1 MSETEKKAPDL
12 GKKIQ
17 EAEFKNILQKLRD
30 GKTLT
35 ARESKLAYEMAGEG
49 GGKAQRQVAT
59 AEQLAELFD
68 LTKVRVHQLVT
79 EGVVVKVERG
89 VFDLIESVRGYVRFL
104 KQRRV
109 NQYDGGA
116 DDGGDWSKHRA
127 RLTAAKADMAEMQA
141 AILKGTV
148 HEAKAV
154 EAVWT
159 DHLLACRAKLLGLPK
174 KLAPRIHGVEKLT
187 AIETELEAA
196 VTEALNELA
205 SYDPALVT
213 DRYVSA
219 HREELD
225 AATEVDGESVGR
237 HDPEAEP

>member
-1 MSETEKKAPDL
+1 MSEPEKKQQDL

-35 ARESKLAYEMAGEG
+35 TRESKLAYEMAGESS
-49 GGKAQRQVAT
+49 AAPDQRNIAT
-59 AEQLAELFD
+59 AEQLADLFD
-68 LTKVRVHQLVT
+68 LSKVRIHQLLK
-79 EGVVVKVERG
+79 EGIIVKIERG
-89 VFDLIESVRGYVRFL
+89 SFDLMESVRGYVRFI
-104 KQRRV
+104 KSRRV
-109 NQYDGGA
+109 NQYDDASA
-116 DDGGDWSKHRA
+116 DGNTWHIHRA
-127 RLTAAKADMAEMQA
+127 RLTSAKADMAEMQA

-159 DHLLACRAKLLGLPK
+159 DHLMACRAKLLAMPK
-174 KLAPRIHGVEKLT
+174 KLAPRVHGNEKLT
-187 AIETELEAA
+187 AIESEIEAA
-196 VTEALNELA
+196 ITEALNELA
-205 SYDPALVT
+205 SYDPNLVT

-225 AATEVDGESVGR
+225 ASASLDDEPVG
-237 HDPEAEP
+237 